1 MTNEKFR
8 IIMHNKTM
16 QLKTKTPRYLIIT
29 NLSTMSLLLYLTKII
44 IMIKKVNFEK
54 VKLQMTIGL
63 PKVVLFF
70 ILYNLFYTIILFVSY
85 VY

>member
-70 ILYNLFYTIILFVSY
+70 ILYNLFYSMDFL
-85 VY
+85 